1 VSLKEEDMRKQM
13 ISLLAGGPLEWV
25 GREIYY
31 MSLDIIP
38 DRFLSAKVIQ
48 GRDYDRLTIRIARE
62 VLAEGGNSIDVGANA
77 GHILKSLVSIS
88 PSGSHWAF
96 EPIPRFAVHLR
107 KHFPMVTVMQLALS
121 DHAGMMDF
129 RFLPRDPA
137 YSSLL
142 TRPEI
147 EAGQEVKVL
156 PTEVRELDD
165 CIPDDTSIAFVKID
179 VEGAEAEVLRGAT
192 RLLERCK
199 PVVVFECSTTTLKDC
214 ALILEQTGLRVSLLA
229 DYVVGVKR
237 GMDELMMIAQEQDEF
252 YYVASPY

>member
-1 VSLKEEDMRKQM
+1 MRKQM
-13 ISLLAGGPLEWV
+13 IGLLAGGPLEWV

-31 MSLDIIP
+31 MGIEIVP
-38 DRFLSAKVIQ
+38 DRFLPPKVIQ
-48 GRDYDRLTIRIARE
+48 GRDYDRLTIRIARKA
-62 VLAEGGNSIDVGANA
+62 LAGGGNSIDVGANA

-107 KHFPMVTVMQLALS
+107 KQFPAVTVRQLALS
-121 DHAGMMDF
+121 DRAGLMDF
-129 RFLPRDPA
+129 HFLPRDPA

-147 EAGQEVKVL
+147 EAGQEVKLL

-165 CIPDDTSIAFVKID
+165 CIPDDTSIAFIKID
-179 VEGAEAEVLRGAT
+179 VEGAEAEVLRGAV
-192 RLLERCK
+192 RLLQRCK
-199 PVVVFECSTTTLKDC
+199 PVVVFECSTTILKDC
-214 ALILEQTGLRVSLLA
+214 VPTLERAGLHVSLLA
-229 DYVVGVKR
+229 DYVAGVKR
-237 GMDELMMIAQEQDEF
+237 DIDELMMIAQEQDEF

>member
-1 VSLKEEDMRKQM
+1 MRKQM

-31 MSLDIIP
+31 MSIDIIP
-38 DRFLSAKVIQ
+38 DRFLPPKVIQ

-62 VLAEGGNSIDVGANA
+62 VLAGGGNSIDVGANA

-96 EPIPRFAVHLR
+96 EPIPRFAAHLR
-107 KHFPMVTVMQLALS
+107 KHFPMVTVRQLALS
-121 DHAGMMDF
+121 DRAGLMDF
-129 RFLPRDPA
+129 HFLPRDPA

-147 EAGQEVKVL
+147 EAGQEVKLL

-165 CIPDDTSIAFVKID
+165 CIPHDTSIAFIKID
-179 VEGAEAEVLRGAT
+179 VEGAEAEVLRGAV
-192 RLLERCK
+192 RLLQRCK
-199 PVVVFECSTTTLKDC
+199 PVVVFECSTTILRDC
-214 ALILEQTGLRVSLLA
+214 VPTLEQAGLRVSLLA

-237 GMDELMMIAQEQDEF
+237 DMRELMMIAQEQDEF